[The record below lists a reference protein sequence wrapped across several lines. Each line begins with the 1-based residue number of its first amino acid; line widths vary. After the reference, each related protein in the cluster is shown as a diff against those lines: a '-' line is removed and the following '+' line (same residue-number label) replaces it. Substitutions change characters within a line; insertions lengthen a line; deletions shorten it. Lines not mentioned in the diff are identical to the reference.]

1 MQKNR
6 SHWTHREP
14 RLASRA
20 ILRMMIALIGL
31 CLLAQLTGCVRT
43 QTKYVTVPPV
53 PISSSLLS
61 DCLPPDIPN
70 TMTWGQ
76 SLELNEDLLTVI
88 EQCNADKASIR
99 QIESIRGNTN
109 ERKAD

>member
-1 MQKNR
+1 
-6 SHWTHREP
+6 
-14 RLASRA
+14 
-20 ILRMMIALIGL
+20 MMIVLIGL

-43 QTKYVTVPPV
+43 QTKYVTVPPI
-53 PISSSLLS
+53 PIPSSLLS
-61 DCLPPDIPN
+61 DCLPPDISN

-76 SLELNEDLLTVI
+76 SVELNEDLLTVI

-99 QIESIRGNTN
+99 QIESTRGNTN

>member
-31 CLLAQLTGCVRT
+31 CLLAQLTGCVRA

-53 PISSSLLS
+53 PIPSSLLS

-70 TMTWGQ
+70 AMTWGQ

-99 QIESIRGNTN
+99 KIEESRNGP
-109 ERKAD
+109 

>member
-20 ILRMMIALIGL
+20 ILRMMIALICL

-53 PISSSLLS
+53 PIPSNLLS
-61 DCLPPDIPN
+61 DCMPPDIPN
-70 TMTWGQ
+70 AMTWGQ
-76 SLELNEDLLTVI
+76 SVELNEDLLTVI
-88 EQCNADKASIR
+88 EQCNADKTSIR
-99 QIESIRGNTN
+99 QIEEKRGQQP
-109 ERKAD
+109 R

>member
-1 MQKNR
+1 MQKSR

-20 ILRMMIALIGL
+20 ILRMTTALIFL
-31 CLLAQLTGCVRT
+31 YLLAQLTGCSRT

-53 PISSSLLS
+53 PIPSSLLS
-61 DCLPPDIPN
+61 DCMPPDIPN

-76 SLELNEDLLTVI
+76 SVELNEDLLTVI

-99 QIESIRGNTN
+99 QIEQSRTQD
-109 ERKAD
+109 KS

>member
-1 MQKNR
+1 MQKSR

-20 ILRMMIALIGL
+20 ILRMTAALIFL
-31 CLLAQLTGCVRT
+31 CLLAQLTGCARI

-53 PISSSLLS
+53 PIPSSLLS
-61 DCLPPDIPN
+61 DCMPPDIPN

-76 SLELNEDLLTVI
+76 SVELNEDLLAVI

-99 QIESIRGNTN
+99 QIESS
-109 ERKAD
+109 RKNSPDKE